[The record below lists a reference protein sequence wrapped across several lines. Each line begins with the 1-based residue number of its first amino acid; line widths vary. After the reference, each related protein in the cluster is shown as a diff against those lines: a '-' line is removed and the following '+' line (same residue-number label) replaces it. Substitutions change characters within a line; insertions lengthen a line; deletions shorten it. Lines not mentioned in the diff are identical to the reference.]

1 MSGRTDK
8 NVHAIGQVFHKDI
21 STIWSNRLDELQKIL
36 NRKIPNSIKIRNL
49 AETSSGFHARF
60 SAKKRTYRYI
70 FSTER
75 PNPFS
80 EKFISSI
87 DLENFN
93 LEKAKI
99 GIEFFKG
106 MHDFK
111 NFSKE
116 GSEPKSTIREIYE
129 TRAYKYRD
137 FYVFKFSGNS
147 FLRSQVRFMV
157 ATIIKFAKNELSE
170 NDLVQMLKRNIK
182 VDFKPAPANGLY
194 LWKIQY

>member
-21 STIWSNRLDELQKIL
+21 SKVWSNRLDELQKIL
-36 NRKIPNSIKIRNL
+36 NRKIPNSIKIQNL
-49 AETSSGFHARF
+49 AETSSKFHARF

-70 FSTER
+70 FSGESS
-75 PNPFS
+75 NPFS

-87 DLENFN
+87 DLKNFD
-93 LEKAKI
+93 LQKAKI
-99 GIEFFKG
+99 GIELFKG
-106 MHDFK
+106 IHDFK

-129 TRAYKYRD
+129 TRAYQYRS

-170 NDLVQMLKRNIK
+170 NDIFQMLERNRKIC
-182 VDFKPAPANGLY
+182 FKPAPANGLY